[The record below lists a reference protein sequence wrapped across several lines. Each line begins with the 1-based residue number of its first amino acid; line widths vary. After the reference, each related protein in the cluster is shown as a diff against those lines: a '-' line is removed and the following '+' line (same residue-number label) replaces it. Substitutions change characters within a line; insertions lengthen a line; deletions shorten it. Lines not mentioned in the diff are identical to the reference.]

1 MRLTVD
7 HIRRAPQFT
16 NTMLQRELDLRGLCI
31 SVLDENPFLQL
42 QNDFDVINLCSNAIT
57 TLESFPVNKPQS
69 IAAARN
75 NLSPSET
82 SSSQPMSRI
91 NTIIAHRNKIQ
102 RVSVAT
108 CVQAFPFLK
117 FFAAERNNFS
127 SVKDLL
133 FLRYW
138 KELEAVSLL
147 NNPVW
152 RTNPENFTPQ
162 EIRALL
168 CYMCPKLRL
177 IDNER
182 VTRLDREAAI
192 DKSSKFDVLLHQFTG
207 DASNREKKIR
217 KRGRAA
223 AVESG
228 PHGGVSPSSDGI
240 SSSGLPLLSHSN
252 EEDREEERKLK
263 LARLEERINADDIS
277 PEEFDELEREIMKLS
292 QNL

>member
-31 SVLDENPFLQL
+31 SVLDEHPFLQL
-42 QNDFDVINLCSNAIT
+42 QNDFDVINLCNNAIT
-57 TLESFPVNKPQS
+57 TLESFPVCKPQLP
-69 IAAARN
+69 AEVR
-75 NLSPSET
+75 
-82 SSSQPMSRI
+82 SSSSCARAPSSPPMSRV

-102 RVSVAT
+102 KVSVAT
-108 CVQAFPFLK
+108 CVRALPFLK
-117 FFAAERNNFS
+117 FFVADKNNFS

-133 FLRYW
+133 FLQYW
-138 KELEAVSLL
+138 KDLEVVSLL

-152 RTNPENFTPQ
+152 RSNPENFTPQ

-168 CYMCPKLRL
+168 CHMCPKLRL
-177 IDNER
+177 IDNQR
-182 VTRLDREAAI
+182 VTSLDKAAAVENA
-192 DKSSKFDVLLHQFTG
+192 SKIEELLRQLG
-207 DASNREKKIR
+207 GEPSNLEKKVR
-217 KRGRAA
+217 KRGRGATVKA
-223 AVESG
+223 
-228 PHGGVSPSSDGI
+228 SPFSAGFTATGTAN
-240 SSSGLPLLSHSN
+240 SSGIIPLSN
-252 EEDREEERKLK
+252 GVEEDTEEERKLK